1 MSADVKGSKA
11 VEEYYDDL
19 ETRDPAAREA
29 AQFARLAEQVRHAQ
43 SCAPY
48 YRRVLDKV
56 DAGAL
61 TDRVALAT
69 LPLTR
74 KADLIAR
81 QREEPP
87 FGGLAAVP
95 PEQLRRIFQSPG
107 PIYDSEGRG
116 ADSWRTARAFH
127 AAGFRPGDIIH
138 NTFSYH
144 LTPAGAMV
152 ESGAEA
158 LGCVVIPAGTGNTDL
173 QVAMIAHVRPR
184 CYAGTPS
191 FLRILISRAKE
202 LGADI
207 SSLTTASVAA
217 EALPP
222 RLRADLNEAG
232 LTVTQWYG
240 TADLGLIAYES
251 PAMEGMI
258 VDEGVIVEIVRPG
271 TGDPLPDGEVGEV
284 VVTTFSREYPLIR
297 FATGDLSAVLPGP
310 SPCGRTNMRLR
321 GWLGRADQ
329 TVKVK
334 GIFVHPSQ
342 IAEVTRRH
350 PGIVKARLVVSR
362 QDGRDVM
369 TLVCAGDGIDTGVVA
384 ETLKMV
390 CTVSGRVET
399 APLES
404 LPNDGK
410 VIDDTRPVE

>member
-1 MSADVKGSKA
+1 MAD
-11 VEEYYDDL
+11 YFDDL

-29 AQFARLAEQVRHAQ
+29 AQFVRLAEQVRHAQ
-43 SCAPY
+43 RSSPY
-48 YRRVLDKV
+48 YQRMLAEV
-56 DAGAL
+56 DAGAF
-61 TDRVALAT
+61 TDRAALAA

-74 KADLIAR
+74 KSDLIAR

-95 PEQLRRIFQSPG
+95 PGQLRRIFQSPG
-107 PIYDSEGRG
+107 PIHDLEGRG
-116 ADSWRTARAFH
+116 VDGWRTARAFH
-127 AAGFRPGDIIH
+127 AAGFRSGDIIH

-158 LGCVVIPAGTGNTDL
+158 LGCAVIPAGTGNTDQ
-173 QVAMIAHVRPR
+173 QVGVIAHVRPC

-191 FLRILISRAKE
+191 FLRILIARARE

-207 SSLTTASVAA
+207 SCLTTASVAA
-217 EALPP
+217 EALPASL
-222 RLRADLNEAG
+222 RLELTEAG
-232 LTVTQWYG
+232 LAVTQWYG

>member
-1 MSADVKGSKA
+1 MG
-11 VEEYYDDL
+11 EYYDDL

-29 AQFARLAEQVRHAQ
+29 AQFARLADQVRHAR

-48 YRRVLDKV
+48 YQRVLTAV
-56 DAGAL
+56 DAEAL
-61 TDRVALAT
+61 TDRAALAT

-74 KADLIAR
+74 KSDLISL
-81 QREEPP
+81 QQTEPP
-87 FGGLAAVP
+87 FGGLAAIP
-95 PEQLRRIFQSPG
+95 PGYLRRIFRSPG
-107 PIYDSEGRG
+107 PIYDLEGRG
-116 ADSWRTARAFH
+116 VDSWRTARAFY
-127 AAGFRPGDIIH
+127 AAGFRSGDIVH

-152 ESGAEA
+152 ESAAEA
-158 LGCVVIPAGTGNTDL
+158 LGCAVIPAGVGNTD
-173 QVAMIAHVRPR
+173 QQIGVIAHVRPR

-191 FLRILISRAKE
+191 FLRILISRAQE

-207 SSLTTASVAA
+207 SSLTAASVAA

-222 RLRADLNEAG
+222 PLRAELTEAG
-232 LTVTQWYG
+232 FGVTQWYG

-251 PAMEGMI
+251 SAMEGMI

-284 VVTTFSREYPLIR
+284 VVTTFERDYPLIR
-297 FATGDLSAVLPGP
+297 FATGDLSAILAKP

-329 TVKVK
+329 TTKVK

-342 IAEVTRRH
+342 VAEVMRRH

-362 QDGRDVM
+362 SNERDVM
-369 TLVCAGDGIDTGVVA
+369 TLVCGGDGIDAGAVA
-384 ETLKMV
+384 ETLKTV
-390 CTVSGRVET
+390 CNISGRVEIRS
-399 APLES
+399 LEA

-410 VIDDTRPVE
+410 VIDDTRSVE